1 MGTRFS
7 IQKKVITFIS
17 VVMLMTAI
25 ILGGIVYAVI
35 SRAQSCEVELAI
47 KGLAE
52 TEAAK
57 LNQRFLKVETSVND
71 VTALAENAISSPKDV
86 QDPVRRKK
94 MTKQIRE
101 VFFAIMKQNDHVVAN
116 YMSYD
121 PDLIQGKDGF
131 FFVYDENDELKE
143 NPITDIRKYEA
154 DDLEHIGW
162 YTIPKQSGKPV
173 WLDPYYNRNIQ
184 RWLISYVVPFYKGGT
199 LIAVIGMDIDFKEL
213 VEDIETYRFYKQG
226 RAFLKNSEG
235 SVHYHSSFFEK
246 DQHGDESV
254 TPVNARESTDNLKV
268 YIKDGIWK
276 VGYSHSLLNGM
287 QLFLTDTYNELYYE
301 RHVVLLIVIV
311 ATVLVAIV
319 LSFIMSGYTGRLMK
333 PVMKLTSAVKE
344 IEQRNYNVEV
354 PEEGEGEIREL
365 TRGVGIMAA
374 ALRRQHMLT
383 ENELMER
390 NRMLEIAIKDANRA
404 NAAKSEFL
412 SQMSHDLRTPMNAII
427 GMCVIAQDNTENRDK
442 VVDCLR
448 KIYSSSNYMLSL
460 INDILDMSQI
470 ESGKLTYK
478 ESEFN
483 LPGLIDKA
491 LLVISSQV
499 KSRKHDVQQDLTGL
513 FHENVIVDGL
523 RLQQVLVNILSNAV
537 KYTEAG
543 GSIKICV
550 QEQVQDEDHS
560 HYTFTVTD
568 NGIGMSEEFLTQIFH
583 PFTREKDEHQTEV
596 KGTGLGMAITKAII
610 EHMGGTIRISSKL
623 GEGSTVTIGIDLK
636 TLQRSTIQETGDTEK
651 AKDGLQQGIK
661 DLQLTGVRFLV
672 VDDMI
677 INQEI
682 AAGLLEMTGAVVE
695 KADNGREAVEKVASN
710 PPGWYDVIL
719 MDIRMPIMDGYQ
731 ATRAI
736 REMDSDYA
744 RNLPIFATSANAFEE
759 DILQSKEAGMNEHIT
774 KPIDVEHLRNIL
786 KMYLSGKERPDDH

>member
-1 MGTRFS
+1 M
-7 IQKKVITFIS
+7 
-17 VVMLMTAI
+17 
-25 ILGGIVYAVI
+25 
-35 SRAQSCEVELAI
+35 
-47 KGLAE
+47 
-52 TEAAK
+52 
-57 LNQRFLKVETSVND
+57 
-71 VTALAENAISSPKDV
+71 
-86 QDPVRRKK
+86 
-94 MTKQIRE
+94 
-101 VFFAIMKQNDHVVAN
+101 
-116 YMSYD
+116 
-121 PDLIQGKDGF
+121 
-131 FFVYDENDELKE
+131 
-143 NPITDIRKYEA
+143 
-154 DDLEHIGW
+154 
-162 YTIPKQSGKPV
+162 
-173 WLDPYYNRNIQ
+173 
-184 RWLISYVVPFYKGGT
+184 
-199 LIAVIGMDIDFKEL
+199 
-213 VEDIETYRFYKQG
+213 
-226 RAFLKNSEG
+226 
-235 SVHYHSSFFEK
+235 
-246 DQHGDESV
+246 
-254 TPVNARESTDNLKV
+254 
-268 YIKDGIWK
+268 
-276 VGYSHSLLNGM
+276 
-287 QLFLTDTYNELYYE
+287 
-301 RHVVLLIVIV
+301 
-311 ATVLVAIV
+311 
-319 LSFIMSGYTGRLMK
+319 
-333 PVMKLTSAVKE
+333 
-344 IEQRNYNVEV
+344 
-354 PEEGEGEIREL
+354 
-365 TRGVGIMAA
+365 
-374 ALRRQHMLT
+374 
-383 ENELMER
+383 
-390 NRMLEIAIKDANRA
+390 
-404 NAAKSEFL
+404 
-412 SQMSHDLRTPMNAII
+412 
-427 GMCVIAQDNTENRDK
+427 
-442 VVDCLR
+442 
-448 KIYSSSNYMLSL
+448 
-460 INDILDMSQI
+460 
-470 ESGKLTYK
+470 
-478 ESEFN
+478 
-483 LPGLIDKA
+483 
-491 LLVISSQV
+491 
-499 KSRKHDVQQDLTGL
+499 
-513 FHENVIVDGL
+513 
-523 RLQQVLVNILSNAV
+523 NILSNAV